1 MKPVYS
7 LFFGA
12 ALGASSIFI
21 HNLYPPVGLIV
32 SLLATAM
39 GIWATGRLW
48 GKRSFKFIASIAW
61 AVIVLRA
68 GFPGASEEYLV
79 QGDTVGVSLIN
90 FGFIALVIGIVTPL

>member
-48 GKRSFKFIASIAW
+48 GKRSYKFIASIAW

>member
-7 LFFGA
+7 LLFGA

-48 GKRSFKFIASIAW
+48 GKRSYKFIASIAW

>member
-48 GKRSFKFIASIAW
+48 GKRSYKFIASIAW

-90 FGFIALVIGIVTPL
+90 FGFIAVVIGIVTPL